1 MFTTAYAKRRV
12 AADVHW
18 LDSAVVMPR
27 SLRQCSAYRRSC
39 PKSHLLFNK
48 NHLSNCQRTV
58 VSEASPRRD
67 LNPRLSVTRLSCL
80 IDGTYY
86 STYADSTQQ
95 YFSKIFFISP
105 PSSSSLTTLKPSFF
119 LSVARLRRSLS
130 QSLSPFSAE
139 LEASLSCVTI
149 IAS

>member
-67 LNPRLSVTRLSCL
+67 LSPRLSVTRLSCL

-95 YFSKIFFISP
+95 YFSKIFFYIS
-105 PSSSSLTTLKPSFF
+105 TIIFF
-119 LSVARLRRSLS
+119 
-130 QSLSPFSAE
+130 PYNTEAE
-139 LEASLSCVTI
+139 LFPFGRSASSFIVSKFISIFC
-149 IAS
+149 